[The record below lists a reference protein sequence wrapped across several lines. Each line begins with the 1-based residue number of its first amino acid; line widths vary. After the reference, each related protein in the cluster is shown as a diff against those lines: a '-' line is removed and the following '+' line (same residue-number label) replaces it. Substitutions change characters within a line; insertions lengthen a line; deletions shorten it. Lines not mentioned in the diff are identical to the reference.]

1 MPHTQ
6 NAQTISGKIVNV
18 AGSPIPNSYTIE
30 DKRGKKFLARAT
42 DIAGNEAL
50 PAMSE
55 KSVKLSKGDEV
66 QFQESDDRQH
76 AVEVKK
82 LS

>member
-1 MPHTQ
+1 MQ
-6 NAQTISGKIVNV
+6 NTQTINGKVVNV

-30 DKRGKKFLARAT
+30 DKAGKRFTARAA

-66 QFQESDDRQH
+66 QFQQAEGEH
-76 AVEVKK
+76 AVRVKK